1 MRTLRVLTIAGLA
14 ALALAACGA
23 EPAKSPTADTQAST
37 SSSAPAAGSTP
48 TSTAIPNPPKVPVST
63 DEVTLVRTGGFAGV
77 KDSWKIQPDGSW
89 TAENGRTN
97 TNKSGKLTEA
107 QRTTLTGLLKDPALV
122 KELKTP
128 GTAKC
133 SDTFNYTLVVGPET
147 YTVENCGQ
155 PRPTFGKVLDL
166 IQGLTS

>member
-23 EPAKSPTADTQAST
+23 EPAKSPNADTQAST
-37 SSSAPAAGSTP
+37 SSSAPAPTP
-48 TSTAIPNPPKVPVST
+48 TSTVNPNPQKVPASA
-63 DEVTLVRTGGFAGV
+63 DEVVLVRTGGLAGV

-89 TAENGRTN
+89 TSASDRTN
-97 TNKSGKLTEA
+97 ANKSGKLTEA
-107 QRTTLTGLLKDPALV
+107 QRTTLTGLLKDPVLI

-133 SDTFNYTLVVGPET
+133 ADTFNYTLVVGPET

-155 PRPTFGKVLDL
+155 PRPTFDKVLGL